1 MARYEVVEARQ
12 WRNLRTGQTASI
24 HGALPYF
31 NAEQKQDWEM
41 VTVGWTIYDVRLNTY
56 GIGRAPWKTRAEAE
70 EWVKAATPI
79 PPLAPTGYLVLSALG
94 MKTRRVAVNDA
105 HQIERIWA
113 AWRTDNDLGY
123 HDLKADSGNLVDST
137 GKVVARISY
146 NGRIWDADDRLIFDP
161 ADISPVP
168 SKPAVRQVVG

>member
-79 PPLAPTGYLVLSALG
+79 PPLAPTGYLVLSGLG

-146 NGRIWDADDRLIFDP
+146 NGRIWDADGGLIFDP
-161 ADISPVP
+161 ADIR
-168 SKPAVRQVVG
+168 SKPAVRKVVG

>member
-31 NAEQKQDWEM
+31 NAEQKQGWEM
-41 VTVGWTIYDVRLNTY
+41 VTIGWTVYDVRLNTY

-146 NGRIWDADDRLIFDP
+146 NGRIWDADGGLIFDP
-161 ADISPVP
+161 ADIR
-168 SKPAVRQVVG
+168 SKPAVRKVVG